1 MTTTIKPTTAAE
13 LQELLAPY
21 IGTTKL
27 YVQSKRPPNDTPKYT
42 DGVRAMVAIT
52 DGYWLLQL
60 INAYMPLIRADRRL
74 RQFALVRLTTVDNRA
89 TLEIFADTEYDDGT
103 PRPPEIS
110 QQIGHTDFPAGVF
123 ELFLQHETLM
133 LTTEY

>member
-27 YVQSKRPPNDTPKYT
+27 YVRSKHPPYDTPKYT
-42 DGVRAMVAIT
+42 EGVRAMAAIT
-52 DGYWLLQL
+52 DGYWLLQ
-60 INAYMPLIRADRRL
+60 IITSYMPKIRADRRL
-74 RQFALVRLTTVDNRA
+74 RQFALVRLTTADNRA

-103 PRPPEIS
+103 PRPPEIA
-110 QQIGHTDFPAGVF
+110 QQISHTDFPAGVF